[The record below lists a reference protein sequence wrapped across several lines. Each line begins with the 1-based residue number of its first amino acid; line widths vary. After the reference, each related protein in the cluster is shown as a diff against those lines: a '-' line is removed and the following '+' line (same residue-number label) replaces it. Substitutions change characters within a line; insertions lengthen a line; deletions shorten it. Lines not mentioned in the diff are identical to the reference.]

1 VATRWGAKRPDDPEH
16 PVTRSPIRRATGW
29 LEAAD
34 PGGVRRRHGVR
45 TVVAAIATYATLQA
59 VLALTGGS
67 VHGMAGYGVLAAFIC
82 ALAIADPDRRDRAV
96 TLAWCV
102 PAFVVATS
110 LAAVSEPVR
119 FLPSA
124 VLLGL
129 VFCAFGARRLGMR
142 AGELAVVTTMGTYF
156 AIGAGVTVPDLG
168 WFVVAAFA
176 GIGWFVLCQ
185 LVLIPYDPVR
195 SVRAAV
201 RGYAARLAE
210 VVGGVSESVAG
221 TGSAAVL
228 ARGLRRAQL
237 TRRVIEA
244 QFPGARARGGWTAE
258 ELTQLQVA
266 LYEAELGASQMV
278 DGCADSEALAI
289 MPAEIRT
296 ALVATLDALADGL
309 LNLRDPG
316 QMEALATRA
325 EELRDRSMAVLDSA
339 AGADTAT
346 PAWVVA
352 GLRIANGGRRV
363 ARSVATVRALQA
375 PETTRGTATNT
386 AGASHVP
393 AQRPAGASGAADV
406 TIGGR
411 SLHVTTALGLQAI
424 LATGLSMAL
433 AWLMGVEHPNWVFWT
448 AFVVIAGSLDES
460 LRRVMQR
467 VAGTVLGVVVGA
479 ALAIVLPHDLV
490 WLLVGASSAIF
501 LAIYAAPVSHALFVF
516 WLNVAFVLVYAHPG
530 GSITDILV
538 QRPLMTIIGGGIA
551 ALVVTRVLPIRRAGR
566 YVAALGA
573 FLSSVRAG
581 LRQWTSDA
589 GEGVAGAALPVI
601 DAAYRRVEAMGSARE
616 SAMPFSVG
624 RQVGDTGETDAAA
637 LAVAVARL
645 GTAVELEPER
655 ARQPLPVAIA
665 ARIDGNIGAILA
677 LGGGT
682 PAALVPTLD
691 DLLAAAVP
699 AGPPA
704 PGRSAGPGGR
714 GALSSGSVLAA
725 MVDVHASVV
734 RLGTALATM
743 SQKSN

>member
-1 VATRWGAKRPDDPEH
+1 
-16 PVTRSPIRRATGW
+16 
-29 LEAAD
+29 
-34 PGGVRRRHGVR
+34 
-45 TVVAAIATYATLQA
+45 
-59 VLALTGGS
+59 
-67 VHGMAGYGVLAAFIC
+67 
-82 ALAIADPDRRDRAV
+82 
-96 TLAWCV
+96 
-102 PAFVVATS
+102 
-110 LAAVSEPVR
+110 
-119 FLPSA
+119 
-124 VLLGL
+124 
-129 VFCAFGARRLGMR
+129 
-142 AGELAVVTTMGTYF
+142 
-156 AIGAGVTVPDLG
+156 
-168 WFVVAAFA
+168 VAAF
-176 GIGWFVLCQ
+176 Q
-185 LVLIPYDPVR
+185 L
-195 SVRAAV
+195 S
-201 RGYAARLAE
+201 
-210 VVGGVSESVAG
+210 
-221 TGSAAVL
+221 
-228 ARGLRRAQL
+228 
-237 TRRVIEA
+237 
-244 QFPGARARGGWTAE
+244 W
-258 ELTQLQVA
+258 
-266 LYEAELGASQMV
+266 
-278 DGCADSEALAI
+278 
-289 MPAEIRT
+289 
-296 ALVATLDALADGL
+296 ALVAWFVAPLAGE
-309 LNLRDPG
+309 G
-316 QMEALATRA
+316 
-325 EELRDRSMAVLDSA
+325 
-339 AGADTAT
+339 
-346 PAWVVA
+346 PA
-352 GLRIANGGRRV
+352 
-363 ARSVATVRALQA
+363 
-375 PETTRGTATNT
+375 GTA
-386 AGASHVP
+386 
-393 AQRPAGASGAADV
+393 GAADV

-551 ALVVTRVLPIRRAGR
+551 ALVVTRVRPIRRAGR
-566 YVAALGA
+566 YAAALGA

-589 GEGVAGAALPVI
+589 GAGVAGAALPVI

-743 SQKSN
+743 SQKSK